1 MPKKKKKAKDKD
13 KKVKTGGDY
22 DDEEDELTAD
32 EYFSKSEAED
42 SEGEKKKQ
50 NITLYCKQTHY
61 VVIKEA
67 GKVFLEYHLTRKEKS
82 DWDIAWFDG
91 AINIQFLKNMKLH

>member
-42 SEGEKKKQ
+42 SEGEKKK
-50 NITLYCKQTHY
+50 
-61 VVIKEA
+61 
-67 GKVFLEYHLTRKEKS
+67 
-82 DWDIAWFDG
+82 
-91 AINIQFLKNMKLH
+91 